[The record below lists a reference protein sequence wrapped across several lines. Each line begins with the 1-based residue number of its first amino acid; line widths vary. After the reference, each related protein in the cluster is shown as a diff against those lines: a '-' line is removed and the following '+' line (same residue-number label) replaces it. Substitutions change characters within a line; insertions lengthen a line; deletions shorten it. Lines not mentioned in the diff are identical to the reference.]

1 MRQFDLLV
9 VGGGSGG
16 LATAQRAA
24 EHGASVALFEP
35 ARLGGTCVNV
45 GCVPKK
51 VMWNAAELKAALAH
65 APYYGFDVKTGGHD
79 WPKLKRGRDG
89 YVQRLNGIYERNLG
103 KKGIVTVR
111 AAARLSGGGEIVDAN
126 GEVYRAKHIMIATGG
141 RPRIPP
147 VPGCELGITSDGFF
161 ELDELPRRAA
171 VVGSGY
177 IAVEL
182 AGVLRAL
189 GSEVTLVIR
198 HDMLLR
204 HFDALLAEK
213 LMAAMTASGVEIATK
228 MSTVALER
236 KGESLT
242 LEAADGRTFP
252 GFDKVIW
259 AIGRRPNVEDIGL
272 ESAGIGLDAEGYIDV
287 DKYQN
292 TTAPGVYAVGDVCG
306 EPELTPVAIA
316 AGRRLADRVFGGM
329 TDRHLS
335 YDVIPSVVF
344 SHPPIG
350 TVGLTEGE
358 ARQRFPNEPIRV
370 YKTEF
375 VSMFYALT
383 EAKPQTAM
391 KLVCVGA
398 DERVVGCH
406 VIGLGA
412 DEMIQGF
419 AVAVTMGARKR
430 DFDDT
435 IAIHPTSAEELVTM
449 R

>member
-24 EHGASVALFEP
+24 EYGAHVALFEP

-51 VMWNAAELKAALAH
+51 VMWSAAELKAALSY
-65 APYYGFDVKTGGHD
+65 APYYGFDVKTGDHD
-79 WPKLKRGRDG
+79 WAKLKRARDA
-89 YVQRLNGIYERNLG
+89 YVLRLNGIYERNLD

-111 AAARLSGGGEIVDAN
+111 AAARLAGAGEVVDAD
-126 GEVYRAKHIMIATGG
+126 GEVYRAKHVLIATGG

-147 VPGCELGITSDGFF
+147 VPGCELGINSDGFF
-161 ELDELPRRAA
+161 ELEALPRRVA

-182 AGVLRAL
+182 AGVLHAL
-189 GSEVTLVIR
+189 GSAVTLVIR
-198 HDMLLR
+198 HDRLLR
-204 HFDALLAEK
+204 DFDSLLAEK
-213 LMAAMTASGVEIATK
+213 LMAAMTASGIEVATR
-228 MSTVALER
+228 MSTVSLAR
-236 KGESLT
+236 QGASLT

-252 GFDKVIW
+252 GFDTVLW
-259 AIGRRPNVEDIGL
+259 AIGRRPNVEDVGL
-272 ESAGIGLDAEGYIDV
+272 ESAGIELDAEGYIDV
-287 DKYQN
+287 DKHQN
-292 TTAPGVYAVGDVCG
+292 TSAPGVYAVGDVCG
-306 EPELTPVAIA
+306 EPELTPVAIG

-350 TVGLTEGE
+350 TVGLSEDE
-358 ARQRFPNEPIRV
+358 ARKCFPNEPIRV
-370 YKTEF
+370 YETEF

-383 EAKPQTAM
+383 DVKPQTTM

-419 AVAVTMGARKR
+419 AVAVTMGACKR